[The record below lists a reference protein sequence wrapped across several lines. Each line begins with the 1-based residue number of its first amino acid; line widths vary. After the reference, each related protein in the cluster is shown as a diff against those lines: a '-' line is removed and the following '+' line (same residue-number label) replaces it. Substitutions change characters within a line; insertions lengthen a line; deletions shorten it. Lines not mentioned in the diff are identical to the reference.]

1 MRISGIDFFEIANG
15 ENVGV
20 SLYTQGCPRHC
31 KGCFQTKSWDFDG
44 GDEYTKELEEELIKS
59 CLRDG
64 IKRLTILG
72 GEPLLERNREDL
84 INLCKS
90 LKSQKPDINIWLYT
104 GNTFE
109 EIIDEWKD
117 LIEPYIDVMIDGP
130 FELDKRDITLKFRGS
145 SNQRIIDIHETLK
158 KGEVVIYHE

>member
-1 MRISGIDFFEIANG
+1 MRVSGIDFFEIANG

-20 SLYTQGCPRHC
+20 SLYTQGCSRHC

-72 GEPLLERNREDL
+72 GEPLLHSHFDEILSICDN
-84 INLCKS
+84 N
-90 LKSQKPDINIWLYT
+90 DINVRITTNGTL
-104 GNTFE
+104 
-109 EIIDEWKD
+109 
-117 LIEPYIDVMIDGP
+117 
-130 FELDKRDITLKFRGS
+130 LDKKKDILLS
-145 SNQRIIDIHETLK
+145 HNI
-158 KGEVVIYHE
+158 